1 MRPNDGNHCGPP
13 SGRPSGFFAR
23 RRGGRARGCSRVS
36 PAGALAGCVAPACPR
51 RWHPPHEGGCAC
63 ARNGARGS
71 RGPACRAARRA
82 AERAAGSGRAGGRAA
97 GRLRHARRPRRPGA
111 PRPGADEG
119 PHGLLEQSARRAEQR
134 LRRPGVRLVC
144 RARAGLRLRA
154 RRRRRRRDQAHP
166 GGQRRR
172 RLRQPRADAVR
183 ARPGHEA
190 AHDLEHLSGQRVQRR
205 IAARERHHAARGPEG
220 APRRRLQPGERHAL
234 QPDGHPALGG
244 AARER
249 RGDGGRRHRQ
259 LRAAAGGQGRRHGGH
274 RHRPLGPPSSKAS
287 ARRT

>member
-1 MRPNDGNHCGPP
+1 MRSESSAGTVG
-13 SGRPSGFFAR
+13 GQLAAQRVAR
-23 RRGGRARGCSRVS
+23 RSALQGAAVLAGG
-36 PAGALAGCVAPACPR
+36 AGAG
-51 RWHPPHEGGCAC
+51 
-63 ARNGARGS
+63 
-71 RGPACRAARRA
+71 
-82 AERAAGSGRAGGRAA
+82 
-97 GRLRHARRPRRPGA
+97 LRHARRPCRPGA
-111 PRPGADEG
+111 HYAGADEDSD
-119 PHGLLEQSARRAEQR
+119 GLLEQPAGRAEQR

-144 RARAGLRLRA
+144 RARAGLRVRA

-205 IAARERHHAARGPEG
+205 LAARERHHAARGAER
-220 APRRRLQPGERHAL
+220 AARRRLQPGERHAL

-249 RGDGGRRHRQ
+249 RRDGGGGHRQ
-259 LRAAAGGQGRRHGGH
+259 LRAAARRQGRRHGGH
-274 RHRPLGPPSSKAS
+274 RHRPLGCRAAR
-287 ARRT
+287 ARRDERDLGARLPEYADRRLRRHRRGATSRAKTSCAASCAPTARAPSG